1 MGALIEHGIA
11 QRAFPGES
19 VSGDRAVVQPLPS
32 RVLMAAVDGLGHGEA
47 AASAAAISVDT
58 LKNHAEEKPEELV
71 RRCHEALK
79 RTRGVAMSLASI
91 DARSGMMTWLGVGN
105 VEGLLLR
112 TASSPPTREVLL
124 MRGGVV
130 GYQLPPLRVSQL
142 PISLG
147 DLLVFATDGIR
158 SDFTAGLPLDDP
170 LLRHQ
175 DVQEIADRILA
186 RFGKTTDDA
195 LVLVARYTGST
206 P

>member
-19 VSGDRAVVQPLPS
+19 VSGDRAVVKPFPS
-32 RVLMAAVDGLGHGEA
+32 GVLMAAVDGLGHGEPA
-47 AASAAAISVDT
+47 AAAAAVAIDT
-58 LKNHAEEKPEELV
+58 LENHAEEEPQELV

-112 TASSPPTREVLL
+112 TASSPPTREALL

-130 GYQLPPLRVSQL
+130 GYQLPPLRISHL
-142 PISLG
+142 PFGLG

-158 SDFTAGLPLDDP
+158 SDFAAGLPLADP

-175 DVQEIADRILA
+175 DVQEIADRLLA
-186 RFGKTTDDA
+186 HFGRMTDDA
-195 LVLVARYTGST
+195 LVLVARYAGNA